1 MPQPDLNT
9 TSPDPL
15 LGFPNGINDKTR
27 SHTPPSHIVANLP
40 PASITPS
47 TPHKNLFNYG
57 PSRSAHPTPTKTPR
71 TYGPNL
77 NVRSDLYSLSPIRY
91 DSQRILETPRK
102 QPRYVN
108 KVPYKVL
115 DAPDLQDDFYLNLVD
130 WGSSNVLGVGLA
142 NSVYMWNSQSGRV
155 TKLCELKDDSVTSV
169 SWIQRVRPYLEDKY
183 STSANRSPSR
193 VLISLLVQVK
203 VLCKSGMLSTV
214 DGYEL

>member
-1 MPQPDLNT
+1 M
-9 TSPDPL
+9 
-15 LGFPNGINDKTR
+15 
-27 SHTPPSHIVANLP
+27 
-40 PASITPS
+40 TPS

-71 TYGPNL
+71 THGPNL

-155 TKLCELKDDSVTSV
+155 TKLCELKDDTVTSV
-169 SWIQRVRPYLEDKY
+169 NWIQRVRRTNFVTGNQSKLTFVYLGH
-183 STSANRSPSR
+183 PSCYWHWER
-193 VLISLLVQVK
+193 PCTDLG
-203 VLCKSGMLSTV
+203 C
-214 DGYEL
+214 